1 MNLATISPILFVAAA
16 FTLATIL
23 DPIWS
28 GMQRRQSKSVID
40 MMVGD
45 GKRLFADFFV
55 TKADVYFHNG
65 YYPSI
70 FQQAKA
76 DSHLSEAAESHEGG
90 DHDEHANETPEE
102 HAKHSGEHEEHG
114 EHHEKVAGDQPQD
127 FIEAFGRHFF
137 VSQHTHMKN
146 GHSKE
151 LLPWFKISAELDPN
165 RVETYT
171 VAAFWLRT
179 TLKKVDEAEE
189 FLRQGWKANPDSYA
203 IIFELGRLYES
214 DRKNNERA
222 RNLFEL
228 ALKKWNATEKPKEKP
243 DTFALEQIL
252 AHLVETEY
260 QLRDYAPCLQH
271 LQQLVPL
278 TPYPE
283 TVQKTIDDGEI
294 QARGPKVRSAA
305 KKYRNPGAE
314 PVTLQWI
321 WQ

>member
-1 MNLATISPILFVAAA
+1 MNLATISPILFAAAA

-76 DSHLSEAAESHEGG
+76 DSHLAEAAESHEGTGHEDHNERADEHDHEHG
-90 DHDEHANETPEE
+90 DHHD
-102 HAKHSGEHEEHG
+102 
-114 EHHEKVAGDQPQD
+114 KVAGNEPQD
-127 FIEAFGRHFF
+127 FIEALGRHFF
-137 VSQHTHMKN
+137 VSQHSHMKN
-146 GHSKE
+146 ADSKE
-151 LLPWFKISAELDPN
+151 LLPWFKISAELDPS
-165 RVETYT
+165 RIETYT

-189 FLRQGWKANPDSYA
+189 FLREGWKANPDSYA
-203 IIFELGRLYES
+203 IIFELGRLYEA
-214 DRKNNERA
+214 DRKDNERA
-222 RNLFEL
+222 RNLFEI
-228 ALKKWNATEKPKEKP
+228 ALKKWNQQEAHKEKP

-252 AHLVETEY
+252 ANLVKTEY
-260 QLRDYAPCLQH
+260 QLHDWQNCLKH
-271 LQQLVPL
+271 LEQLEPIS
-278 TPYPE
+278 PYPDSIRAQIKD
-283 TVQKTIDDGEI
+283 VKS
-294 QARGPKVRSAA
+294 RLAA
-305 KKYRNPGAE
+305 KS
-314 PVTLQWI
+314 
-321 WQ
+321 